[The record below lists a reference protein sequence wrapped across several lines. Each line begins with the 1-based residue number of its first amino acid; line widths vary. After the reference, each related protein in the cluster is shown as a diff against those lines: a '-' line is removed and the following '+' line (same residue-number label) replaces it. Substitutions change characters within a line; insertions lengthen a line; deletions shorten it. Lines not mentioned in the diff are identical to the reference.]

1 MDKPFDRCFKDLTD
15 HAPEMFLT
23 LVGMLPLGPGWTL
36 DIQRAETSPPVL
48 MPDFVAVAT
57 GPAGERLVLH
67 LEFYLDFAAWQ
78 PEKMSRY
85 GGSLMAQY
93 GCEVRS
99 VMILIR
105 PGGPGLVPEAGE
117 YCLGGTRISHS
128 NRLIKL
134 WELSAEPILAHQE
147 MRSLFALV
155 PALASDWDSICRVTE
170 TIVNGGDEAELS
182 KLLLMLSLKYNED
195 KIDTLI
201 GRYKMGFGEILMEG
215 SSILR
220 GARDTGRAEGRVE
233 GRAEGR
239 EEGRAAGLAEGQAA
253 EARHLLRRALA
264 SRFAGLEAMPELDD
278 ISDVEA
284 LESLLIDH
292 AMKLTDRAPMEHA
305 IRQAASR

>member
-57 GPAGERLVLH
+57 GPASERIVLH

-85 GGSLMAQY
+85 GGSLMTQY

-99 VMILIR
+99 VMVLIR
-105 PGGPGLVPEAGE
+105 PGGPGLVPETGE
-117 YCLGGTRISHS
+117 YSLGGTRISHS
-128 NRLIKL
+128 YRVIKL
-134 WELSAEPILAHQE
+134 WEVSAAPILAHQE

-155 PALASDWDSICRVTE
+155 PALAADWDSICRVTE

-195 KIDTLI
+195 KIDALI

-233 GRAEGR
+233 G
-239 EEGRAAGLAEGQAA
+239 QAT
-253 EARHLLRRALA
+253 EARHLLRRVLA
-264 SRFAGLEAMPELDD
+264 SRFAGLEGMPELDD
-278 ISDVEA
+278 ISDVET

-292 AMKLTDRAPMEHA
+292 AMKLTDRAAMEHA